1 MRSQKGVS
9 PVTGETLMVALTIA
23 AATALAIYTAGI
35 VKLTERPAV
44 VFNVEARAIGEN
56 KVQLK
61 LIHNGGSPVVVDEL
75 KAYAEN
81 VDGLM
86 REAALIKNENLLL
99 AGQQAIY
106 IFDYGA
112 PPLWKT
118 ISVRIVHVPTE
129 SILQDTKIQVRS

>member
-1 MRSQKGVS
+1 
-9 PVTGETLMVALTIA
+9 MVALTIA
-23 AATALAIYTAGI
+23 AAAALAIYTAGI

-61 LIHNGGSPVVVDEL
+61 LIHNGGSPIIIDEL

-86 REAALIKNENLLL
+86 REAVLIKNENLLL
-99 AGQQAIY
+99 AGQQAVY

-112 PPLWKT
+112 PPLLKT
-118 ISVRIVHVPTE
+118 ISVRIVHAPTE